1 VVIPIKTR
9 CILVIDDQPEIL
21 NYIEL
26 NRLKEGFEI
35 LKAETGEK
43 GVDLAVNNQ
52 VDLVLTD
59 LRLPDLDGVEVMR
72 QIHTQ
77 IPQLPTIIM
86 SVDRMQDL
94 SSIDHLLNSSEQGF
108 FDHSAGNLK
117 ITRYIRPEVLNRP

>member
-1 VVIPIKTR
+1 MVIPIKTR

-26 NRLKEGFEI
+26 NLLKEGFEI
-35 LKAETGEK
+35 LKAETGDK

-72 QIHTQ
+72 QIHTH
-77 IPQLPTIIM
+77 IPQSPTIIM

-94 SSIDHLLNSSEQGF
+94 SSIEHFLNSSE
-108 FDHSAGNLK
+108 
-117 ITRYIRPEVLNRP
+117 